1 MPMLDALLQAP
12 VRVWELWLTHLWQ
25 ATLVA
30 LILMAFACALRQAP
44 ARWRHGVYL
53 LASLKLLLP
62 VGLLLSVCGLSLATL
77 PAALPASLLGL
88 FDARTLAT
96 GLRQSLG
103 WSLGWTAEVAPNL
116 VMSTAGLAWLATGIW
131 ALGAGW
137 LLARW
142 RQRHRGLAEV
152 VEQAEPVR
160 RGVLAQRFRVL
171 RRRVPGAESA
181 TLWVSSSLNEPGV
194 WGVCQPRVIVPAAMP
209 EHLDCGELDA
219 VLLHELAHVGRRDN
233 LVARLH
239 YLLRALLWFHP
250 LVWLLER
257 RLLVE
262 RELACDEA
270 VLTLAGAPQSYAQGL
285 LKVLRFSLAPELQRA
300 QLQRVP
306 TASSALPVPVMS
318 SMSGADLRLRMQRI
332 CAGQVPAARWSSRLV
347 LASAAVVLVLSL
359 LLPLHPSCALP
370 WTPADQESEEV
381 ACHLDWQAQHTPAP
395 CAGGVATLP
404 PVITLLGG

>member
-1 MPMLDALLQAP
+1 MPMLDALFHAP
-12 VRVWELWLTHLWQ
+12 VRIWQLWLTHLWQ

-30 LILMAFACALRQAP
+30 LVLMVFGWALRQAP

-62 VGLLLSVCGLSLATL
+62 VGLLLSVCGLSVAALPTL
-77 PAALPASLLGL
+77 LPASLLGL
-88 FDARTLAT
+88 FDARTLAA
-96 GLRQSLG
+96 GLRQ
-103 WSLGWTAEVAPNL
+103 SLGWTAEVAPNL
-116 VMSTAGLAWLATGIW
+116 AMSTVGLAWLATGIW
-131 ALGAGW
+131 ALGGGW
-137 LLARW
+137 MLARW
-142 RQRHRGLAEV
+142 RHRHRGLAAL
-152 VEQAEPVR
+152 VEQAEPVH
-160 RGVLAQRFRVL
+160 RGELALRFRTL
-171 RRRVPGAESA
+171 RRRVPGAEGA
-181 TLWVSSSLNEPGV
+181 TLWLSSSLSEPGV
-194 WGVCQPRVIVPAAMP
+194 WGVRQPRVIVPAAMP
-209 EHLDCGELDA
+209 EHLDRGELDA

-233 LVARLH
+233 LVAQSH
-239 YLLRALLWFHP
+239 YVLRALLWFHP

-270 VLTLAGAPQSYAQGL
+270 VLALVGTPRSYAQGL

-300 QLQRVP
+300 ELQRV
-306 TASSALPVPVMS
+306 SVPVMS
-318 SMSGADLRLRMQRI
+318 RMSGADLRLRMQRI
-332 CAGQVPAARWSSRLV
+332 CAGQVPVTRWSSRLL
-347 LASAAVVLVLSL
+347 LAAAAMMLVLSL